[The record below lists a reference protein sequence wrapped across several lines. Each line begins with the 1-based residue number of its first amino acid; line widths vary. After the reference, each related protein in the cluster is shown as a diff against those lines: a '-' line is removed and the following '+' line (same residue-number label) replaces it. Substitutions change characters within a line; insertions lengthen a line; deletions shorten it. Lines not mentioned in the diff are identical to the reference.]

1 MGEKLRTLTNP
12 EILRKDHVEILL
24 GVKKL
29 PGISSIHGVSKKN
42 SLNFHAAWVSV
53 DLGMCYSYSRKNP
66 YRVRAT
72 QSVEGLRT
80 ALQKA
85 FSTFNYHY
93 YHSNPAFDIFIMYN
107 DWHIMILPTL

>member
-12 EILRKDHVEILL
+12 EILKKDHVEILL

-53 DLGMCYSYSRKNP
+53 DLGMCYSYSRKNH

-72 QSVEGLRT
+72 QSLLRG
-80 ALQKA
+80 
-85 FSTFNYHY
+85 
-93 YHSNPAFDIFIMYN
+93 
-107 DWHIMILPTL
+107 